1 MSNAQSAAEL
11 EVVRLKVEGMTC
23 NGCVQTVRRS
33 MEALP
38 GVKESSVDLA
48 SGQAEVT
55 IDPTVVKVEQI
66 QEAVRSAGYS
76 VAGDEMPPKPKTA
89 AMQSMPGP
97 GLVSLGPAP
106 QKVPAPAPIVEKPP
120 RPAQA
125 TREIELAI
133 RGMTC
138 AGCVHTIEKRVGS
151 VPGVVRCDVN
161 LATGTA
167 HVEYDPAQVSV
178 EKLCET
184 VEQAGYQ
191 AREQAADP
199 HQHHHGG
206 DEEAEAQDWQRKF
219 IVSAIFTVPLLVLA
233 MSHGLISFAGIHW
246 VQLLLA
252 LPVVLYGGKQ
262 FYRAAWSAARHGMA
276 DMNTLIAVGTGAAF
290 VYSTIATVAPRLVD
304 PNAMHPEH
312 VPVYFETAAA
322 IITLI
327 LLGRLLEARARFRT
341 SSSIRGLMSLQA
353 KTARVVRNGAET
365 DIPIE
370 EVVAGDVI
378 VVRPGERIP
387 VDGKVTD
394 GRSAVDES
402 ALTGESVPV
411 EKAAGDD
418 VFGATINS
426 SGSFRFE
433 ARKVGRDTVLSQII
447 ELVRKAQGSKAPIAR
462 LADVISG
469 YFTPIV
475 IAIAVVTFLAWY
487 WLAPPD
493 QALRLAV
500 LNAVAVLIIACPC
513 AMGLATPTAV
523 IVGIGRGAENGIL
536 IKSGGALEISHKI
549 RTIVFDKTGT
559 ITTGKPRVTDVVA
572 FGAITE
578 NDLLAAVA
586 SIERRSEHPLGEAIV
601 REAESRQLSLEDVG
615 GFQALSG
622 FGVEARLGTHR
633 WLVGRESLLRDAG
646 VDTSTVEDRS
656 NGLAREGK
664 TVIFA
669 AADGRV
675 AGLIGLAD
683 TAKPGAREA
692 IARLREMGLEIAMI
706 TGDNRQTAEAVAREV
721 GIDRVLAEVLP
732 DRKAEEIKKLQSEGR
747 VVAMVGDGIND
758 APALAQADL
767 GIAVGAGTDVAIETA
782 DMILVGNDL
791 KGVVAAIELSRRT
804 IKVIRQNLFW
814 AFAYNVVGIP
824 VAAGVFYPWTG
835 WLLSPIIASAAMA
848 FSSVSVVMNS
858 LRLRGFRPASQG

>member
-1 MSNAQSAAEL
+1 MSDTQSTTAL

-23 NGCVQTVRRS
+23 NGCVQTVKRS
-33 MEALP
+33 LEALP
-38 GVKESSVDLA
+38 GVKEASVDLV
-48 SGQAEVT
+48 SGDAEAT
-55 IDPTVVKVEQI
+55 IDPAAVTSERMRQ
-66 QEAVRSAGYS
+66 AVRSAGYS
-76 VAGDEMPPKPKTA
+76 VAGDGTPSKPPGSPTGI
-89 AMQSMPGP
+89 MQGS
-97 GLVSLGPAP
+97 GLVSLGPTP
-106 QKVPAPAPIVEKPP
+106 QKTTAPAPAANKPD
-120 RPAQA
+120 RA
-125 TREIELAI
+125 TNTTKEAELAI

-138 AGCVHTIEKRVGS
+138 AGCVHTIEKQVKA
-151 VPGVVRCDVN
+151 VPGVIDCEVN
-161 LATGTA
+161 LATGSA
-167 HVEYDPAQVSV
+167 WVKYDPTRVDVGRLRKAV
-178 EKLCET
+178 ED
-184 VEQAGYQ
+184 AGYQ
-191 AREQAADP
+191 AREQEEDA
-199 HQHHHGG
+199 HQHHHGGG
-206 DEEAEAQDWQRKF
+206 DEEAEADEWKRKF
-219 IVSAIFTVPLLVLA
+219 IVSALFTLPLLVIA
-233 MSHGLISFAGIHW
+233 MSHGFISFAGSHW
-246 VQLLLA
+246 VQFLLA
-252 LPVVLYGGKQ
+252 LPVVVYGGKQ
-262 FYRAAWSAARHGMA
+262 FYRAAWSSARHGSA

-290 VYSTIATVAPRLVD
+290 LYSTIATVAPRLVD
-304 PNAMHPEH
+304 PNAIHPEH

-341 SSSIRGLMSLQA
+341 SSSIRGLLSLQA
-353 KTARVVRNGAET
+353 KTARVVRDGAEA

-370 EVVAGDVI
+370 DVIAGDIV
-378 VVRPGERIP
+378 VVRPGEKIP
-387 VDGKVTD
+387 VDGKVSD
-394 GRSAVDES
+394 GQSAIDES

-411 EKAAGDD
+411 EKTAGDD
-418 VFGATINS
+418 VFGGTINT

-475 IAIAVVTFLAWY
+475 ILIAAVTFAAWY

-549 RTIVFDKTGT
+549 RTVVFDKTGT
-559 ITTGKPRVTDVVA
+559 ITTGKPRVTDVAA
-572 FGAITE
+572 FTGGNE

-601 REAESRQLSLEDVG
+601 KEAQARNLRLEDVEN
-615 GFQALSG
+615 FDSRSG
-622 FGVEARLGTHR
+622 FGVEARLSGRH
-633 WLVGRESLLRDAG
+633 WVVGRESLLREIG
-646 VDTSTVEDRS
+646 VGTSIVAKSRDE
-656 NGLAREGK
+656 LAKQGK

-669 AADGRV
+669 AVDGKL
-675 AGLIGLAD
+675 AGLIALAD
-683 TAKPGAREA
+683 TAKPGARES
-692 IARLREMGLEIAMI
+692 IARLREMGLEVAMI
-706 TGDNRQTAEAVAREV
+706 TGDNRQTAEAIGREV
-721 GIDRVLAEVLP
+721 GISRVLPEVLP
-732 DRKAEEIKKLQSEGR
+732 DRKAEEVKKLQASGQA
-747 VVAMVGDGIND
+747 VAMVGDGIND

-791 KGVVAAIELSRRT
+791 KGVVAAIELSRKT

-824 VAAGVFYPWTG
+824 VAAGIFYPWTG

-858 LRLRGFRPASQG
+858 LRLRGFRPAV